1 MNRRR
6 FLLKSTLY
14 LFGSYWGLTPF
25 SRALAA
31 VKWPYPV
38 QSPPQI
44 ALIIDDIGYSPIQAR
59 QFLKLG
65 IPITFSI
72 LPHLPSSHDMAVE
85 IRYKGHE
92 VMLHQPMEPY
102 DAHFDPGP
110 GALYVG
116 DNAGKIARIM
126 EKNISAVP
134 YATGVN
140 NHMGSK
146 FTSSFREINETLRV
160 VKDNQLFFVDS
171 WTSSRSKAY
180 RTARSLHISSA
191 RRNIF
196 LDNVLDESAILRQLF
211 KLKRHALKFGSAIG
225 IGHPFSETARAVA
238 RFLTTSRT
246 PEISFVHA
254 SSVIA
259 T

>member
-1 MNRRR
+1 MNRRN

-14 LFGSYWGLTPF
+14 LLGSTWGLNPF
-25 SRALAA
+25 SRAIAS

-38 QSPPQI
+38 HDPPQI

-65 IPITFSI
+65 IPVTFSI
-72 LPHLPSSHDMAVE
+72 LPHLPSSHDTAVE

-102 DAHFDPGP
+102 NAYFDPGP

-116 DNAGKIARIM
+116 DDAGKIARIM
-126 EKNISAVP
+126 EENISAVP
-134 YATGVN
+134 YAVGVN

-146 FTSSFREINETLRV
+146 FTSSPREIKETLRV
-160 VKDNQLFFVDS
+160 VKDKQLFFVDS

-180 RTARSLHISSA
+180 RTARRLHLSSA

-225 IGHPFSETARAVA
+225 IGHPFAETAAAVA
-238 RFLTTSRT
+238 RFLTTART

-254 SSVIA
+254 SSVIP